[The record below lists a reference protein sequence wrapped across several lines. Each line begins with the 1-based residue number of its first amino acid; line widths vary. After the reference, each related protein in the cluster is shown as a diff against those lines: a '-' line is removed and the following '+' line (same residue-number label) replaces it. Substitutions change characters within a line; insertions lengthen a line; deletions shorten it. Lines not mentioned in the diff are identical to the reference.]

1 VYGNTCFC
9 FSGLGFDF
17 ETASIEGSALFAKIS
32 QSEYAKACFIIN
44 EIDIAKLNLPPRC
57 VKIIRFSSLA
67 QPEVGAAYV
76 TAGTLFLAGRR

>member
-1 VYGNTCFC
+1 MHARDKKIRSSYNKYTH
-9 FSGLGFDF
+9 
-17 ETASIEGSALFAKIS
+17 THMYTLFAKIS

>member
-1 VYGNTCFC
+1 MQVPLDCHNVKETF
-9 FSGLGFDF
+9 FLGLTGV
-17 ETASIEGSALFAKIS
+17 TGSLFAKIS

>member
-1 VYGNTCFC
+1 MRAFVCAYLVACVC
-9 FSGLGFDF
+9 VSVRV
-17 ETASIEGSALFAKIS
+17 SVSLFAKIS